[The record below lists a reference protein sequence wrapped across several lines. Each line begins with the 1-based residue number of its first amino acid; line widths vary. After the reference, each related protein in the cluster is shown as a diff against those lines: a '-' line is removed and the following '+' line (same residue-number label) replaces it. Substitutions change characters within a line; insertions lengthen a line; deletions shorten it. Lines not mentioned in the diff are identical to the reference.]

1 MSSSSSLA
9 AARRRRA
16 GGAPTNVP
24 PSQLKPPTNNT
35 STKPNTQESPIPP
48 NPLMILQQHHLKIS
62 SMEENIKNLMTTSL
76 ENKSGSDS
84 LNMTEISDKVMERI
98 EQQMDLRVFY
108 ENDTRLAGEIES
120 LKTLVSQQHLLI
132 NDLNKLLYFIVGK
145 LNLEYSPEK
154 TSTEPI
160 HINEGISEAN
170 VELNVSEKTPTFP
183 KSVTI
188 DISNNEE
195 HIIEQPPVD

>member
-84 LNMTEISDKVMERI
+84 LNMTEITDKVMERI

-120 LKTLVSQQHLLI
+120 LKT
-132 NDLNKLLYFIVGK
+132 
-145 LNLEYSPEK
+145 
-154 TSTEPI
+154 
-160 HINEGISEAN
+160 
-170 VELNVSEKTPTFP
+170 
-183 KSVTI
+183 
-188 DISNNEE
+188 
-195 HIIEQPPVD
+195 

>member
-35 STKPNTQESPIPP
+35 STKPNTQESSIPP

-84 LNMTEISDKVMERI
+84 LNMTEITDKVMERI

>member
-84 LNMTEISDKVMERI
+84 LNMTEITDKVMERI